1 MSFENLKYYIP
12 AKSTIDSKEI
22 SSDLVVYGGTP
33 AGITAAIQAKQ
44 MGLRVVIAEFSQHI
58 GGMTTSGLGATD
70 FGAKEAVGGLSREF
84 YKRIGQYYGKEEQ
97 WTFEPKVAKLVFTKW
112 LEEHEIP
119 VYFQQHLNKVEMENK
134 KIKRIIME
142 NGNSFIG
149 NIFIDAT
156 YEGDL
161 MAKAGISYFVGRESN
176 EAYNETYNGVQFGF
190 PHHKF
195 EVPIDPYV
203 IEGKIESGLLPGVTE
218 PELNEI
224 ESQGQGD
231 KRIQA
236 YNFRIC
242 LTQNPENRMPFP
254 KPPCYDPNLYTLLL
268 RYINAGVWD
277 AMNLHTLLPNGKTD
291 LNNYGGVSTDYIG
304 MNYEW
309 PEGSYETRE
318 RIFQEHFNYN
328 LGMLYFLANDLQI
341 PSSIR
346 NEVSKWGLPRDE
358 FIHTGH
364 WPPQLYIRESRR
376 MISDYVMTD
385 RNCLGQTVIDDSIG
399 LASYQMDSHHCRR
412 VVIDGKCMNEGD
424 VEIPISPYPISYRS
438 VRPREEECTNLL
450 IPVCLSASHIAFGSI
465 RMEPVFMVLGQSVG
479 IAASLA
485 YQDNTAVQN
494 IEYEKLKKALLKV
507 SQVLEWDS
515 MIEDDPV
522 NRMKKT
528 FGTTNDE
535 GS

>member
-1 MSFENLKYYIP
+1 MCFNNLKYYIP
-12 AKSTIDSKEI
+12 SNSSIGPKEI

-44 MGLRVVIAEFSQHI
+44 MGLNVVIAEFSNYI
-58 GGMTTSGLGATD
+58 GGMTASGLGATD

-84 YKRIGQYYGKEEQ
+84 YKRIGEYYGKEEQ
-97 WTFEPKVAKLVFTKW
+97 WTFEPKAAKLIFNKW
-112 LEEHEIP
+112 LEENDIP
-119 VYFQQHLNKVEMENK
+119 VFFLQHLKEVEMEDS
-134 KIKRIIME
+134 KIKRINME

-149 NIFIDAT
+149 TIFIDAS

-176 EAYNETYNGVQFGF
+176 ATYNETYNGVQFGY

-195 EVPIDPYV
+195 EVPVDPFV
-203 IEGKIESGLLPGVTE
+203 IEGKNESGLLPGIA
-218 PELNEI
+218 ELELQEI
-224 ESQGQGD
+224 EVQGQGD

-242 LTQNPENRMPFP
+242 LTQDEENLIPFP
-254 KPPCYDPNLYTLLL
+254 KPPSYDPNLYTILL

-277 AMNLHTLLPNGKTD
+277 AMNLHILLPNGKTD

-318 RIFQEHFNYN
+318 KIFQEHFNYN
-328 LGMLYFLANDLQI
+328 LGMLYFLANDSQVPL
-341 PSSIR
+341 SVR
-346 NEVSKWGLPRDE
+346 NEVSKWGLPKDE
-358 FIHTGH
+358 FINTGH

-412 VVIDGKCMNEGD
+412 VVIDGLCVNEGD

-438 VRPREEECTNLL
+438 VRPREEECTNILV
-450 IPVCLSASHIAFGSI
+450 PTCLSASHIAFGSI
-465 RMEPVFMVLGQSVG
+465 RMEPVFMILGQSVG
-479 IAASLA
+479 VAASLA
-485 YQDNTAVQN
+485 YKGNIAVQS
-494 IEYEKLKKALLKV
+494 IEYRELKKALLKV
-507 SQVLEWDS
+507 GQVLEWDS
-515 MIEDDPV
+515 MIKDDPI
-522 NRMKKT
+522 NRMIET
-528 FGTTNDE
+528 FGMSSE
-535 GS
+535 KG